1 MGEPGTLIKFGKQE
15 HLLRLQAEG
24 ALYLNTP
31 EYFWQIEDEE
41 LRGDPFDCIAKVAR
55 GPKIVIPLP
64 DGKQLS
70 MEGEWVYRMYPPEPE
85 KINIFCMFALRPL
98 IEGNFPIDK
107 RNFKFGD
114 YALFLINPNEFMRRV
129 QSTLKNE
136 KINYKADLAEYVD
149 DKYIGELG
157 PFKKLKRFAYQSEW
171 RLVCP
176 EGPSGPSEILI
187 GDIRDISVIL
197 RSDEIN
203 ELIKVEFEPINSRDP
218 SGA

>member
-15 HLLRLQAEG
+15 NLLRLQSEG

-55 GPKIVIPLP
+55 GPKIMISLP
-64 DGKQLS
+64 DGKQES
-70 MEGEWVYRMYPPEPE
+70 MEGEWIYRMYPPEPD
-85 KINIFCMFALRPL
+85 KMNIFCMFALRPH

-107 RNFKFGD
+107 INYRFGD
-114 YALFLINPNEFMRRV
+114 YALFLINPNEFMQRV

-136 KINYKADLAEYVD
+136 KINYKADLVEYVD

-171 RLVCP
+171 RLVCY
-176 EGPSGPSEILI
+176 EGPSGPREILI
-187 GDIRDISVIL
+187 GDISDISVIL